1 MSSRPPEKDVFSD
14 YDAYLFHEGTHLM
27 LHSKLGAHP
36 VEGRRET
43 LFCVWAPNAQE
54 VGVMGDFTD
63 WNEGVAPLE
72 PGREGIWLGVVEGA
86 EPGSLYKYRVKHRS
100 GEVVDKADPFAFYSE
115 VPPRTASIVWKTG
128 YKWDDEE
135 WLESGR
141 RERNSLK
148 SPFSIYEVHLGS
160 WKRNVRGGPLSYW
173 ELTRELPAYVKE
185 MGFTHVEFLPVM
197 EHPFYGS
204 WGYQVTG
211 YFSPSARYGTPQDFM
226 RLVDS
231 LHAEGIGVILDW
243 VPSHF
248 PSDAHGLAFF
258 DGTHLY
264 EYEDPNR
271 RIHPDWN
278 SHVFDYSK
286 GETRSFLSSS
296 AYFWLGVYHADALRV
311 DGVASM
317 LYLDYSRQGGTWT
330 RNVRGGK
337 ENLEAVSFLQTLN
350 REVYRSFPTS
360 QTIAEEST
368 AWPGVTGSVESGGLG
383 FGMKWK
389 MGWMHDTLS
398 YFSKDPIYRKHHQ
411 ELLTFSM
418 WYAYSEN
425 FVLPLSHDEVVYGKG
440 SLLQK
445 MPGDRWQKFANL
457 RLLFGYMFAH
467 PGKKLLWM
475 GDEFGQA
482 EEWHHDGGLQW
493 RYLLSERESQGV
505 RLWVKDLN
513 RLYGTEKPLHELDF
527 HPGGFKWISCE
538 DTPQSVLAF
547 LRRSGEENGL
557 VLVVLNF
564 TPVVRREYAI
574 GVPVG
579 GRWLELLNSDG
590 KEYGGS
596 GVGNMGS
603 VDSSD
608 IPRHGMEQSLSLT
621 LPPLGALFLK
631 PEVGLRHS

>member
-1 MSSRPPEKDVFSD
+1 MSNHSPEDDVFSD

-27 LHSKLGAHP
+27 LHKKLGSHP
-36 VEGRRET
+36 IEGRRET
-43 LFCVWAPNAQE
+43 LFSVWAPNALE

-63 WNEGVAPLE
+63 WNEGTVPLE
-72 PGREGIWLGVVEGA
+72 PHREGIWQGRVPGA
-86 EPGSLYKYRVKHRS
+86 EVGSLYKYRVKLRS
-100 GEVVDKADPFAFYSE
+100 GDVVDKADPFALYAE
-115 VPPRTASIVWKTG
+115 VPPRTASVVWKTD
-128 YKWDDEE
+128 YKWGDKG
-135 WLESGR
+135 WLEDGR
-141 RERNSLK
+141 GERNSQQ
-148 SPFSIYEVHLGS
+148 SPFSMYEVHLGS
-160 WKRNVRGGPLSYW
+160 WRRDRRGKPLAYW
-173 ELTRELPAYVKE
+173 ELAKELPAYVKE
-185 MGFTHVEFLPVM
+185 MGFTHVELLPVM

-211 YFSPSARYGTPQDFM
+211 YFSPTARYGTPQDFM
-226 RLVDS
+226 RLVDG
-231 LHAEGIGVILDW
+231 LHKEGIGVVLDW

-248 PSDAHGLAFF
+248 PSDAYGLAFF

-264 EYEDPNR
+264 EYSDPNK

-278 SHVFDYSK
+278 SYVFDYSK
-286 GETRSFLSSS
+286 GEVRSFLSSS
-296 AYFWLGVYHADALRV
+296 AFFWLDVYHADGLRV

-317 LYLDYSRQGGTWT
+317 LYLDYSRQGGDWT
-330 RNVRGGK
+330 RNARGGR
-337 ENLEAVSFLQTLN
+337 ENLEAVSFLQDLN
-350 REVYRSFPTS
+350 RQIYRSFPTA

-368 AWPGVTGSVESGGLG
+368 AWPGVTGPVEEGGLG

-389 MGWMHDTLS
+389 MGWMHDTLT

-411 ELLTFSM
+411 ELMTFSM

-440 SLLQK
+440 SLLQR

-475 GDEFGQA
+475 GDEFAQA

-493 RYLLSERESQGV
+493 RSLLSERENQGV
-505 RLWVKDLN
+505 ELWVKDLN
-513 RLYGTEKPLHELDF
+513 KLYRRERSLHSLDF
-527 HPGGFKWISCE
+527 DPGGFRWVSC
-538 DTPQSVLAF
+538 DDSLQSVIAF
-547 LRRSGEENGL
+547 LRRSAEENDF

-564 TPVVRREYAI
+564 TPVVRRGYLV

-579 GRWLELLNSDG
+579 GRWLEVLNSDG

-596 GVGNMGS
+596 GIGNAGG

-608 IPRHGMEQSLSLT
+608 VAWHGMERSLRLT
-621 LPPLGALFLK
+621 LPPLSALFLK
-631 PEVGLRHS
+631 PETRKGHP